1 MLRTVKATM
10 KIMSRAIG

>member
-1 MLRTVKATM
+1 MLRTVKAMM